1 VAPVAGSL
9 PLPRRLRALTVVA
22 VALCGAFAI
31 SMIPGVRPHPGAIAG
46 WDTWVYDA
54 VSVTSTLVCVCRAVL
69 VRRERLAWVLL
80 GVSLSASTL
89 GDVTYSI
96 LSAHGE
102 PGTPSLA
109 DGFWF
114 GFYPLAYAGL
124 VLLLRARVL
133 RAQASGWLDGL
144 VAGLACASVVAALAW
159 DTIAGTAVGS
169 TAAVIT
175 TLAYPLGDLLL
186 LILALGS
193 FGLQGW
199 RPGRSGLMLGAG
211 LVAWCVADTLYLYGT
226 ASGTYVEGGL
236 VDLLWPLGMML
247 MALAAVAPIP
257 PTDRRE
263 HWSLL
268 ALPTI
273 AAIAAGAV
281 LVASAIGHSQDLAVT
296 LAGGAM
302 LAAVGRTGLSLR
314 ESRTLVATRRLAH
327 TDELTGLANRRALLS
342 HLTDMIAA
350 GEPIGLVL
358 FDLDHFK
365 EINDTLGHPT
375 GDELLRRI
383 GPRLAGQLRP
393 DDLLAR
399 LGGDEFAVAVAGAE
413 DERVTRAVAERLR
426 GALDAPFELPDLPAL
441 IDASFGVALHPRDGA
456 DATELLKHAD
466 VAMYRAKREHTG
478 VELYREH
485 GEARRR
491 DRLMLGGELRH
502 AVDDGQLELFV
513 QPIVSPASGR
523 LAAAEA
529 LVRWRHPSRGL
540 LAPAAFLPDVERS
553 HLMRAI
559 TERLVGDALALQ
571 GRWADAG
578 LPDVPLA
585 VNLAPANL
593 LDRSLP
599 ENLAALLEARP
610 DGAGPLQLEVTETA
624 VMVDVERTLAV
635 LNELR
640 ELDVP
645 LALDD
650 FGVGQ
655 SSLAMLKRLPI
666 QQVKL
671 DRGFAQGMVGDERDR
686 AIVAAVLALGA
697 TFGLDVVVEGVEDAE
712 AYEALARAGCDLVQ
726 GYHVARPMPGDELPV
741 WAAHWATAVTP

>member
-1 VAPVAGSL
+1 VAPVTGSL
-9 PLPRRLRALTVVA
+9 PLPRSLRGLTALA
-22 VALCGAFAI
+22 VALCAAFAV

-54 VSVTSTLVCVCRAVL
+54 VSVSSTLVCVWRAAA

-89 GDVTYSI
+89 GDISYSV
-96 LSAHGE
+96 LSAHGT

-109 DGFWF
+109 DAGWF

-124 VLLLRARVL
+124 VVLLRARVP
-133 RAQASGWLDGL
+133 RTQASSWLDGL

-159 DTIAGTAVGS
+159 DTIAGSAAGS
-169 TAAVIT
+169 TLSVAT

-199 RPGRSGLMLGAG
+199 RPGRSGLLLGAG
-211 LVAWCVADTLYLYGT
+211 LVAWCVADTLYLYGS
-226 ASGTYVEGGL
+226 ARGSYVEGGL
-236 VDLLWPLGMML
+236 IDLLWPLGMVL
-247 MALAAVAPIP
+247 LALAAVAPIP
-257 PTDRRE
+257 RADRRE

-268 ALPTI
+268 ALPTL
-273 AAIAAGAV
+273 AALAAGAV
-281 LVASAIGHSQDLAVT
+281 LVGSAIGHSQNLAVT

-302 LAAVGRTGLSLR
+302 
-314 ESRTLVATRRLAH
+314 VATRRLAH
-327 TDELTGLANRRALLS
+327 TDELTGLANRRALLA
-342 HLTDMIAA
+342 HLSEAIAA
-350 GEPIGLVL
+350 GGPVGLVL

-393 DDLLAR
+393 HDLLAR
-399 LGGDEFAVAVAGAE
+399 LGGDEFAVAVTGAE

-426 GALDAPFELPDLPAL
+426 EALDAPFDLPDLPAQV
-441 IDASFGVALHPRDGA
+441 DASFGVALHPRDGA

-491 DRLMLGGELRH
+491 DRLLLGGELRA
-502 AVDDGQLELFV
+502 AVDAGQLVLFV

-529 LVRWRHPSRGL
+529 LVRWRHPTRGL
-540 LAPAAFLPDVERS
+540 LAPAAFLPGVERS
-553 HLMRAI
+553 HVMRAI
-559 TERLVGDALALQ
+559 TERLVADALALQ

-578 LPDVPLA
+578 LVDLPLA

-593 LDRSLP
+593 LDRALP
-599 ENLAALLEARP
+599 ERLAALLDARA

-624 VMVDVERTLAV
+624 VMVDAERTLAV
-635 LNELR
+635 LRELR

-671 DRGFAQGMVGDERDR
+671 DRGFAQGMVSDERDS
-686 AIVAAVLALGA
+686 AIVAAVLGLGA
-697 TFGLDVVVEGVEDAE
+697 TFGIDVVVEGVEDAD

-726 GYHVARPMPGDELPV
+726 GYHVARPMPGDELPA
-741 WAAHWATAVTP
+741 WAAARAATPTS

>member
-1 VAPVAGSL
+1 
-9 PLPRRLRALTVVA
+9 
-22 VALCGAFAI
+22 
-31 SMIPGVRPHPGAIAG
+31 MIPGVRPHPGANAG

-54 VSVTSTLVCVCRAVL
+54 VSVTATLVCVGRALAVP
-69 VRRERLAWVLL
+69 RERLAWVLL

-89 GDVTYSI
+89 GDITYSL
-96 LSAHGE
+96 LSS

-109 DGFWF
+109 DAGWL

-124 VLLLRARVL
+124 VVLLRARVP
-133 RAQASGWLDGL
+133 RAHASSWLDGL
-144 VAGLACASVVAALAW
+144 VAGLGCASVVAAIAW
-159 DTIAGTAVGS
+159 DTIASTAVGS
-169 TAAVIT
+169 TLSVAT

-199 RPGRSGLMLGAG
+199 RPGRSGLLLGGG
-211 LVAWCVADTLYLYGT
+211 LVAWCVADTLYLYGS
-226 ASGTYVEGGL
+226 ARGSYVEGGL
-236 VDLLWPLGMML
+236 VDLLWPLGMTL
-247 MALAAVAPIP
+247 LALAAVAPTP
-257 PTDRRE
+257 PLNRRE

-268 ALPTI
+268 ALPTL
-273 AAIAAGAV
+273 AALAAGAV
-281 LVASAIGHSQDLAVT
+281 LVGSAVGHSQNLAVA

-327 TDELTGLANRRALLS
+327 TDELTGLANRRALLA
-342 HLTDMIAA
+342 HLSEAIAA
-350 GEPIGLVL
+350 GRPVGLVL

-413 DERVTRAVAERLR
+413 DERVTRTVAERLR
-426 GALDAPFELPDLPAL
+426 ESLDAPFELHDLPAQ

-491 DRLMLGGELRH
+491 DRLLLGGELRT
-502 AVDDGQLELFV
+502 AVDAGQLELFV
-513 QPIVSPASGR
+513 QPIVSPAGGR

-529 LVRWRHPSRGL
+529 LVRWRHPTRGL
-540 LAPAAFLPDVERS
+540 LAPAAFLPGVERS

-559 TERLVGDALALQ
+559 TERLVADALALQ

-578 LPDVPLA
+578 LLDLPLA

-593 LDRSLP
+593 LDRALP
-599 ENLAALLEARP
+599 ERLAALLDARA

-624 VMVDVERTLAV
+624 VMVDAERTLAI
-635 LNELR
+635 LHQLR

-650 FGVGQ
+650 FGVGH

-671 DRGFAQGMVGDERDR
+671 DRGFAQGMVRDERDH
-686 AIVAAVLALGA
+686 AIVAAVLSLGA
-697 TFGLDVVVEGVEDAE
+697 TFGIDVVVEGVEDAD
-712 AYEALARAGCDLVQ
+712 AYDALARAGCELVQ
-726 GYHVARPMPGDELPV
+726 GYHVARPMPGDELPT
-741 WAAHWATAVTP
+741 WAAAWAATATP